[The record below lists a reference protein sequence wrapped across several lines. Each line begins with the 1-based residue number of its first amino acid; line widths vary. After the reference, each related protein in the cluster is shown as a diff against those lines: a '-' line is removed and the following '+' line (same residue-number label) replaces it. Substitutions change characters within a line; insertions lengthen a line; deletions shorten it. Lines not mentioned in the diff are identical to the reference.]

1 MRGRNCL
8 GGPVGSTNMRET
20 EEARP
25 ERKGTRSSLLFA
37 PVWRQEVREIH
48 PILSTQSYQ
57 VVNLS
62 FDLVNNVEGWRQLPP
77 PSSAGPPFPHKT
89 SMKPAINR
97 PDKEEG
103 SRFQKS
109 AAPQKMPFSASKV
122 PLFEEQTRS
131 THSPGHKVSE
141 QRVSLT
147 LRLAELVWSVAHIQK
162 PPPLLPFLKFFRDMG
177 TGGQQDKGQDQS
189 DNKNSVQEK
198 SESFDAT
205 K

>member
-1 MRGRNCL
+1 MVPQIYKKQKRPGKGEKAQDQACCL
-8 GGPVGSTNMRET
+8 PLCV
-20 EEARP
+20 EARSQ
-25 ERKGTRSSLLFA
+25 RFR
-37 PVWRQEVREIH
+37 

-162 PPPLLPFLKFFRDMG
+162 PPPLLPFPKFFTDMG
-177 TGGQQDKGQDQS
+177 TGGPARQRAGTRATIKIQS
-189 DNKNSVQEK
+189 RRNK
-198 SESFDAT
+198 ESFDAT